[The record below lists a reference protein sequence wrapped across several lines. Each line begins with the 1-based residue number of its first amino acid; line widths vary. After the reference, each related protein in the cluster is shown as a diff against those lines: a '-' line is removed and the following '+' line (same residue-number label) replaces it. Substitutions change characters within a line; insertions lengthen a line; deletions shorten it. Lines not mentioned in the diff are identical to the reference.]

1 MPLHHNIIIIC
12 MNYITLFIGTVI
24 IVLFSWFFSIKEKR
38 YHGIARFFAF
48 ESIFILVILNIKV
61 WFREPFSWHQVI
73 SWILLISS
81 IYPGLAGYLLLKRK
95 GRPEKSFENTTML
108 VKSGI
113 YRYIRHPLYCSLLL
127 LGTGVMFKDPGT
139 AQIIIG
145 VINIVAIFLT
155 ARIEEKEMTAKFG
168 DQYMDYMKQSKMF
181 IPYLI

>member
-1 MPLHHNIIIIC
+1 
-12 MNYITLFIGTVI
+12 MNYLTLLVGTTL

-48 ESIFILVILNIKV
+48 ESIFILLLLNVKI

-81 IYPGLAGYLLLKRK
+81 LYPGLAGYLLLKRK
-95 GRPEKSFENTTML
+95 GKPEKSIENTTML

-113 YRYIRHPLYCSLLL
+113 YGYIRHPLYCSLLL
-127 LGTGVMFKDPGT
+127 LGTGIMFKDPGT
-139 AQIIIG
+139 CQIIFG
-145 VINIVAIFLT
+145 VINIAALFLT

-168 DQYMDYMKQSKMF
+168 HQYTDYMKETKMF
-181 IPYLI
+181 LPFII